1 MIELQTNVAKKEK
14 EKPKQLLTK
23 ELGLGDGVELNEVVK
38 NAGEHG
44 VRAIAQVFVEH
55 RGLY

>member
-1 MIELQTNVAKKEK
+1 MIDLQINVARKEK

-38 NAGEHG
+38 DA
-44 VRAIAQVFVEH
+44 
-55 RGLY
+55 